1 MLPRPSVRILSA
13 MSNPIDELL
22 NRPIPEKLWH
32 YTSIHGFQG
41 IVAGKSMW
49 ATDLRFLNDREE
61 FIHARNIAEKIAA
74 ATPEM
79 DANGFLNREYL
90 AKAVML
96 AFDSGPLANS
106 QVFVASFSAA
116 EDQLGQWRGYSRG
129 SSGVSLAFDLKTFRP
144 PADVGTLVS
153 FAPCVYDPSE
163 KEELVLHALH
173 HFKEE
178 VHGYRERA
186 FKAACD
192 LNPENLTSI
201 NKELV
206 VKEFLE
212 ANPNKK
218 EGSERFQAAVVKTRI
233 DCLRIAALLK
243 HSSFEE
249 ESEWRLVLPTLMDQP
264 TPMSNPP
271 RFRVEKTTLI
281 PYIAHPFSATGP
293 LPLVDIILGPGSDE
307 NSAFAAQRFLKS
319 QGLNLKP
326 RLSKVPY
333 RAS

>member
-1 MLPRPSVRILSA
+1 
-13 MSNPIDELL
+13 MSNPVDELL

-32 YTSIHGFQG
+32 YTSIQGFQG
-41 IVAGKSMW
+41 ILASKSMW

-61 FIHARNIAEKIAA
+61 FVHTRNIANKIVA
-74 ATPEM
+74 ATPEL
-79 DANGFLNREYL
+79 DANGFLNREFL
-90 AKAVML
+90 AKAVTL

-116 EDQLGQWRGYSRG
+116 EDQLGQWRGYSYG
-129 SSGVSLAFDLKTFRP
+129 SSGVSLAFDLKVFRP
-144 PADVGTLVS
+144 PASIGTLVS
-153 FAPCVYDPSE
+153 FAPCVYDPVQ
-163 KEELVLHALH
+163 KEQLVLHALH

-178 VHGYRERA
+178 VGGYREKA

-192 LNPENLTSI
+192 LNPEKLTSKD
-201 NKELV
+201 KEQV

-212 ANPNKK
+212 ANPSKK
-218 EGSERFQAAVVKTRI
+218 APIENFQAAVLNTRI

-243 HSSFEE
+243 DSSFVE
-249 ESEWRLVLPTLMDQP
+249 ESEWRLVLPTLMDRT
-264 TPMSNPP
+264 TPMNNPP
-271 RFRVEKTTLI
+271 RFRVGKTTLI

-307 NSAFAAQRFLKS
+307 NSVFAAERFLKS
-319 QGLNLKP
+319 HDLNLKP